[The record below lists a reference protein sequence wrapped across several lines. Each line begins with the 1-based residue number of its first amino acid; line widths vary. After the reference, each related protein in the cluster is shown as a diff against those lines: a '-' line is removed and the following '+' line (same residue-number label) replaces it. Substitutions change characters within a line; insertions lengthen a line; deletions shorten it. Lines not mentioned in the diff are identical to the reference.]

1 LEKYLKNKNTTKDVE
16 ELPYD
21 DCILLN
27 YWVYSKLDEIF
38 MSKRSTITHAFGILH
53 MIWNGFVDDASCNS
67 HLKKCKPDFNIPKQD
82 DWKKG
87 KELYDY
93 YVNYDYLFSKAE
105 EGDVKC
111 KYYEYI
117 KKKEKLYKYFEEE
130 CSKRTRNCPDFY
142 NKLKPYNPK
151 WRLSALHCHDKMQQ
165 KQDAASNLEQSFDT
179 PEFRREA
186 ARSRDDPD
194 TQLDSGNSG
203 IGTKVTHS
211 MLGAAQVL
219 LTGTLLYRY
228 TPLGTWV
235 CRLVGGRTNSM
246 NTMDASSTYTQ
257 ETSDK
262 FSEDTAN
269 YISYQPI

>member
-1 LEKYLKNKNTTKDVE
+1 LVKYLKNKNTTKDVE

-27 YWVYSKLDEIF
+27 YWVYSKLDTIF
-38 MSKRSTITHAFGILH
+38 MSKRNTITQAFGILH

-67 HLKKCKPDFNIPKQD
+67 HIKKCKPDFNIPKQD

-93 YVNYDYLFSKAE
+93 YVNYDYLFLRLKKVMLNAN
-105 EGDVKC
+105 
-111 KYYEYI
+111 I
-117 KKKEKLYKYFEEE
+117 MNTLKKEELYEYFEEE

-165 KQDAASNLEQSFDT
+165 KQYAASNLEQSYDT

-186 ARSRDDPD
+186 ARSRDDLD
-194 TQLDSGNSG
+194 SQLDNGNSG

-211 MLGAAQVL
+211 ILGAANVL
-219 LTGTLLYRY
+219 LTGTMLYRY
-228 TPLGTWV
+228 TPIGSWIR
-235 CRLVGGRTNSM
+235 RLVGGRTNSM
-246 NTMDASSTYTQ
+246 NTMDSSLTYTQ
-257 ETSDK
+257 KTSDM